1 MTFKKTNLGK
11 LALGAFGAAALA
23 APSFAPVA
31 QEHDHAAHGDDAEMA
46 AQAVAVTDAEA
57 EASRTLFNQYGC
69 GSCHAFA
76 DANGYG
82 HIGPSLD
89 GNDTLSVDYVNTIIS
104 NGQGA
109 MPSFGGMVS
118 EEEIE
123 TLSRYIVA
131 KKAD

>member
-1 MTFKKTNLGK
+1 MSVSVKNFGK
-11 LALGAFGAAALA
+11 LALAMLGVSSVGLGVSGAMATAVDPTQPAAVEPLTEE
-23 APSFAPVA
+23 
-31 QEHDHAAHGDDAEMA
+31 QI
-46 AQAVAVTDAEA
+46 
-57 EASRTLFNQYGC
+57 EASRTLFSQYGC

-89 GNDTLSVDYVNTIIS
+89 GNDTLSVDYVKTIIT

-109 MPSFGGMVS
+109 MPAFGGMVS
-118 EEEIE
+118 DEEIE
-123 TLSRYIVA
+123 TLAHYIVE

>member
-1 MTFKKTNLGK
+1 MILTVKNFGK
-11 LALGAFGAAALA
+11 LTLAGLGAVALA
-23 APSFAPVA
+23 APSFAPMA
-31 QEHDHAAHGDDAEMA
+31 QEDGSEAAAEGA
-46 AQAVAVTDAEA
+46 PLTEAEV
-57 EASRTLFNQYGC
+57 EASRTLFSQYGC
-69 GSCHAFA
+69 GACHSFT

-89 GNDTLSVDYVNTIIS
+89 GNAALSVDYVNQIVT

-118 EEEIE
+118 EEELE

-131 KKAD
+131 NKAD

>member
-1 MTFKKTNLGK
+1 MILTTKNFGK
-11 LALGAFGAAALA
+11 LALIALGSAALA
-23 APSFAPVA
+23 APTFAPMA
-31 QEHDHAAHGDDAEMA
+31 QEDDHARAEHTGA
-46 AQAVAVTDAEA
+46 EAVSVTDAEA
-57 EASRTLFNQYGC
+57 EASRTLFSQYGC
-69 GSCHAFA
+69 GSCHSFA
-76 DANGYG
+76 DANGFG
-82 HIGPSLD
+82 SIGPAID
-89 GNDTLSVDYVNTIIS
+89 GNDALSVEYVNQTIS

>member
-1 MTFKKTNLGK
+1 MALTVKSFAKV
-11 LALGAFGAAALA
+11 ALGAMGVAGMAFAV
-23 APSFAPVA
+23 PSVVA
-31 QEHDHAAHGDDAEMA
+31 QEHDHSAHAHEGEEAAE
-46 AQAVAVTDAEA
+46 VAPLTDAEI
-57 EASRTLFNQYGC
+57 EASRTLFSQYGC
-69 GSCHAFA
+69 GSCHSFA

-89 GNDTLSVDYVNTIIS
+89 GNEGLSVDYVNQIIS

-118 EEEIE
+118 EEELE

>member
-1 MTFKKTNLGK
+1 MFLTARNFGK
-11 LALGAFGAAALA
+11 LALVTLGSAALA
-23 APSFAPVA
+23 APSFAPMA
-31 QEHDHAAHGDDAEMA
+31 QEDDAA
-46 AQAVAVTDAEA
+46 AEVAPLSDAQI
-57 EASRTLFNQYGC
+57 EASRTLFSQYGC
-69 GSCHAFA
+69 GSCHAFS

-89 GNDTLSVDYVNTIIS
+89 GNDALSVDYVTQIIS

>member
-1 MTFKKTNLGK
+1 MSVSVKSFGK
-11 LALGAFGAAALA
+11 LALTALGASTVLAGVSGAMATDVDPTQPAAVEPLTEE
-23 APSFAPVA
+23 
-31 QEHDHAAHGDDAEMA
+31 Q
-46 AQAVAVTDAEA
+46 A
-57 EASRTLFNQYGC
+57 EASRTLFSQYGC
-69 GSCHAFA
+69 GSCHAMA

-89 GNDTLSVDYVNTIIS
+89 GNDTLSVDYVKTIVS

-118 EEEIE
+118 DEEIE
-123 TLSRYIVA
+123 TLARYIVE

>member
-1 MTFKKTNLGK
+1 MVLTVQSFAKLTLVLLGSV
-11 LALGAFGAAALA
+11 ALA
-23 APSFAPVA
+23 SPSLTPMA
-31 QEHDHAAHGDDAEMA
+31 QDHDHSAHSGEAG
-46 AQAVAVTDAEA
+46 QVTVTAAEA
-57 EASRTLFNQYGC
+57 EASRTLFSQYGC
-69 GSCHAFA
+69 GSCHVLA

-82 HIGPSLD
+82 SIGPAFD
-89 GNDTLSVDYVNTIIS
+89 GNDALSVEHVNQIIS
-104 NGQGA
+104 EGQGA